1 MASKRIKK
9 KWQKQA
15 QNAKLAKTGYTEK
28 EIKKLPT
35 SVREKELKRI
45 NKNERAQQ
53 LRSDRRARLLNE
65 GIPLSIIT
73 RNRLD
78 YKAVD
83 FDNKKQLA
91 EWRRKGQK
99 LNAIRATGY
108 RGKVTDAQLKKSW
121 SNLQAEFA
129 GIDIPEKMKS
139 SRNTDIPLVG
149 RSYLY
154 VGVAE
159 VKDGF
164 LVPDLDM
171 LSIDQIKTFC
181 KEAVND
187 AKMLPDDSGTFSAAF
202 QFATGTKSD
211 MEYRAKV
218 MYKRGYNMNPAHLK
232 MDAGQY
238 QKLTVSNK
246 WSEREFFKMFYSC
259 VTQMKNSDVVLFNN
273 HLKRYCNSNNFPFMD
288 DFQFINTK

>member
-1 MASKRIKK
+1 MASNRIKK

-15 QNAKLAKTGYTEK
+15 QNAKLAKAGYTEK

-35 SVREKELKRI
+35 SVSEKELKRI
-45 NKNERAQQ
+45 NKNERAQK
-53 LRSDRRARLLNE
+53 LRNDRRSRLLNE
-65 GIPLSIIT
+65 GIPLSFIT

-99 LNAIRATGY
+99 LDAIRATGY

-121 SNLQAEFA
+121 SNLQAEFV
-129 GIDIPEKMKS
+129 GIDIPEKMKP
-139 SRNTDIPLVG
+139 SRNPDIPLVG

-181 KEAVND
+181 K
-187 AKMLPDDSGTFSAAF
+187 
-202 QFATGTKSD
+202 
-211 MEYRAKV
+211 
-218 MYKRGYNMNPAHLK
+218 KR
-232 MDAGQY
+232 
-238 QKLTVSNK
+238 
-246 WSEREFFKMFYSC
+246 
-259 VTQMKNSDVVLFNN
+259 
-273 HLKRYCNSNNFPFMD
+273 
-288 DFQFINTK
+288 